1 MLAAMS
7 VRGAAAQTQTP
18 YADAVR
24 AYARGP
30 FVRLD
35 VPGHGGDAVA
45 QPELAAVLGEHVLA
59 LDVPPLVNGIDQGP
73 RPTPLQSSA
82 RLAADAWGAHRTWL
96 LTNGG
101 SKGNLVACLALRH
114 LGRHVV
120 VQRSMHSSVMDG
132 MVLGG
137 LHGHFVAPDVDAGLG
152 AAHGLR
158 PEALARALD
167 EHPDAVAAYVVT
179 PSYFGAVAD
188 VGALAEVAHARDVL
202 LVVDEAWGAHFGFHP
217 GLPANALAQGAD
229 LVVSSTHKLGGSLTQ
244 SALLHLGRGPLA
256 ARLEPFV
263 NRAFS
268 SLQSTSASSLLMLS
282 LDVAR
287 SSLAVHGAE
296 RIGRSLEA
304 ASRLREGVGAH
315 GRFRELSD
323 RFLASPGVVA
333 VDPLRIVIDTRS
345 GGISG
350 HEARR
355 LLFEQHRIHT
365 EMATDSVVV
374 AVIGAGA
381 VPDVPRVLAALD
393 ALPDLGEATGPPL
406 ALPAPGPSVVSL
418 REAYFAPAELVP
430 AGDAAGRVSA
440 DALAAYP
447 PGIPNVLPGERITA
461 ETLDFLRRTAAAPF
475 GHVRGAAD
483 PELAQLRVLTTRDHA
498 GDGARL
504 GS

>member
-1 MLAAMS
+1 MASSSSS
-7 VRGAAAQTQTP
+7 VPSETPAGPQSVTP

-24 AYARGP
+24 AYEGSD

-45 QPELAAVLGEHVLA
+45 QPELAALLGERILG
-59 LDVPPLVNGIDQGP
+59 LDLPPLVSGIDQGP
-73 RPTPLQSSA
+73 RPTPLQRSA
-82 RLAADAWGAHRTWL
+82 QLAAEAWGAHRTWL

-114 LGRHVV
+114 LGEHVV

-137 LHGHFVAPDVDAGLG
+137 LQGHFVAPEVDADLG
-152 AAHGLR
+152 AAHGPR
-158 PEALARALD
+158 PEALSRVLD
-167 EHPDAVAAYVVT
+167 EHPAAVAAYVVT

-188 VGALAEVAHARDVL
+188 VRALAAVAHQHGAI

-217 GLPANALAQGAD
+217 DLPPRALAQGAD

-244 SALLHLGRGPLA
+244 SALLHLGRGPA
-256 ARLEPFV
+256 AEQLEPLV
-263 NRAFS
+263 NRAFR
-268 SLQSTSASSLLMLS
+268 SLQSTSASSLLMMS

-287 SSLAVHGAE
+287 SALAVHGRE
-296 RIGRSLEA
+296 RISRSLDA
-304 ASRLREGVGAH
+304 AARLRDGVRAA

-323 RFLASPGVVA
+323 QFLASPGVVA
-333 VDPLRIVIDTRS
+333 VDPLRVVIDTRS

-350 HEARR
+350 HEARQW
-355 LLFEQHRIHT
+355 LFEHDHVHT

-393 ALPDLGEATGPPL
+393 ALPDRGEAGTSPL
-406 ALPAPGPSVVSL
+406 ALPEPGPAIVSL
-418 REAYFAPAELVP
+418 RDAYFATAELVP
-430 AGDAAGRVSA
+430 AEAAAGRVSA

-447 PGIPNVLPGERITA
+447 PGIPNVMPGELITA
-461 ETLDFLRRTAAAPF
+461 EARDFLRRTAAAPF

-483 PELAQLRVLTTRDHA
+483 PALTRLRVLTA
-498 GDGARL
+498 AP
-504 GS
+504 